1 MINSQD
7 IKKGTA
13 IRMDGAIWVCIDFQ
27 HRKPG
32 KGNTIMNIK
41 LKNVTDGRVLERR
54 YNIGEKLEDVIIEHR
69 DYQYLYE
76 DQEGRIFM
84 NQETFEQ
91 IPIAND
97 LVIGHEYMKE
107 GDVAGRSRLCTPLP
121 GIPLLDTLLHG
132 RRLQNM
138 ERVRL

>member
-41 LKNVTDGRVLERR
+41 MKNVTDGRVLERR
-54 YNIGEKLEDVIIEHR
+54 YNIGTRK
-69 DYQYLYE
+69 
-76 DQEGRIFM
+76 
-84 NQETFEQ
+84 
-91 IPIAND
+91 A
-97 LVIGHEYMKE
+97 
-107 GDVAGRSRLCTPLP
+107 ASS
-121 GIPLLDTLLHG
+121 
-132 RRLQNM
+132 
-138 ERVRL
+138 

>member
-41 LKNVTDGRVLERR
+41 MKNVTDAVCWSVATTSVKNWRTLSSSTATTSTSM
-54 YNIGEKLEDVIIEHR
+54 
-69 DYQYLYE
+69 
-76 DQEGRIFM
+76 RIRK
-84 NQETFEQ
+84 
-91 IPIAND
+91 
-97 LVIGHEYMKE
+97 V
-107 GDVAGRSRLCTPLP
+107 VSS
-121 GIPLLDTLLHG
+121 
-132 RRLQNM
+132 
-138 ERVRL
+138 